1 MDPIERLIRGI
12 DPVQTGT
19 MDSGVGDGGPAS
31 ESPEAASAG
40 SDQQPGSP
48 VFTDDL
54 GARGSTVVPLNRR
67 RRWAAAAAVTVA
79 AAAVAA
85 AVVIS
90 GNFGAASPLPAGEPE
105 PVVTDSAAPSGE
117 PTITGEPSPTPSGE
131 PSRMTPM
138 ASESPVATYTPFGE
152 GGGAALLTGTL
163 VLEDGCLYIEIS
175 DSSRV
180 LAYFPDTAVSW
191 SDSVLSL
198 FGSDYALGQE
208 IAVGGGESVVPG
220 PVENQTSFFAPETC
234 QSDSQWIVSQIPPSS
249 FESAP
254 ADPTRE
260 PFPAADLGL
269 SVEVPAD
276 WDIVEAS
283 QGLDILSPS
292 GEVVS
297 NLQRSVEGGIGGACM
312 EPAVPWQEVRSI
324 PVSIDTPSGPVAAR
338 FVLRVFTGERFV
350 GTTALVLAADPAS
363 GEACM
368 LYNVISNAEVGLL
381 SLTNHFQLSPYELG
395 REFASL
401 AEAEEYAGST
411 EFDALAGIADSII
424 ITD

>member
-12 DPVQTGT
+12 DPVRTGT
-19 MDSGVGDGGPAS
+19 VDSGAGGGG
-31 ESPEAASAG
+31 AAGGSAGSGSAG

-48 VFTDDL
+48 VFSDDL
-54 GARGSTVVPLNRR
+54 GARGSTVVPLYRR
-67 RRWAAAAAVTVA
+67 RRWAAAAAVTAA

-90 GNFGAASPLPAGEPE
+90 GNFGATSPLPAGEPE
-105 PVVTDSAAPSGE
+105 PVVTDSAAPSSE
-117 PTITGEPSPTPSGE
+117 STITGGPTPTPSGE
-131 PSRMTPM
+131 PSRTTPV
-138 ASESPVATYTPFGE
+138 ASGLPVATYTPFGE
-152 GGGAALLTGTL
+152 GGDAALLTGTL
-163 VLEDGCLYIEIS
+163 VLEDGCLYIEAS

-191 SDSVLSL
+191 SDDVLSF
-198 FGSDYALGQE
+198 FGTDYALGQE

-234 QSDSQWIVSQIPPSS
+234 ESDSQWIVSQVPPSA
-249 FESAP
+249 FETPSP
-254 ADPTRE
+254 DFTRE
-260 PFPAADLGL
+260 PYPAADMGL

-276 WDIVEAS
+276 WEIVEAA

-297 NLQRSVEGGIGGACM
+297 NLQRSVEGGIGGACL
-312 EPAVPWQEVRSI
+312 ELAVPWQELRSI
-324 PVSIDTPSGPVAAR
+324 PVSIDTPAGPIDAR
-338 FVLRVFTGERFV
+338 FVLRVFTGDRLV
-350 GTTALVLAADPAS
+350 GTTALVLATDPTS
-363 GEACM
+363 GEGCM

-381 SLTNHFQLSPYELG
+381 SLTNNFQLSPYEVG

-401 AEAEEYAGST
+401 VDAEAYAGST
-411 EFDALAGIADSII
+411 EFDALAGIADSIV